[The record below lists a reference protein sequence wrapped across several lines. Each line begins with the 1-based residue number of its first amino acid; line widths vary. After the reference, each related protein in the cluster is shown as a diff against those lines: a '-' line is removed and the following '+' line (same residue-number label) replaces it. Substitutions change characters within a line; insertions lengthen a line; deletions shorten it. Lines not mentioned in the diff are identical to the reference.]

1 MFIIHCST
9 KYRDVAIV
17 NKRFI
22 GELHA
27 TYGKAIHEAIKCLYG
42 KPGVAKGDVEQFRCS
57 IYASVETYLLHLL
70 HATIFP
76 RVLITCQ
83 SEDAKLN
90 KKIRYSHF
98 ESIHRQS

>member
-1 MFIIHCST
+1 M
-9 KYRDVAIV
+9 V

-27 TYGKAIHEAIKCLYG
+27 TYQKAIHEAIKGLYG
-42 KPGVAKGDVEQFRCS
+42 KPRVAKAEVEQFRCS

-76 RVLITCQ
+76 RLLITCQ

-90 KKIRYSHF
+90 KKIRYLHF
-98 ESIHRQS
+98 KSIHKYF